1 MSTIVIT
8 TVICRLAYDNPEH
21 YPVPSDKAFW
31 FPSRLQWQNVKN
43 YTWSI
48 IPICIFILALPLALK
63 TTVSRLKYYSR
74 ALFALQCCVFV
85 LVLVILFVFSKQP
98 VPRGA

>member
-1 MSTIVIT
+1 MSTIVIS
-8 TVICRLAYDNPEH
+8 TVICRLAFENPEH
-21 YPVPSDKAFW
+21 YPVPSDSAFW
-31 FPSRLQWQNVKN
+31 FPSRIHWPTVKN
-43 YTWSI
+43 YTWTI

-85 LVLVILFVFSKQP
+85 LVLVILFVFEKQHG
-98 VPRGA
+98 PRGA